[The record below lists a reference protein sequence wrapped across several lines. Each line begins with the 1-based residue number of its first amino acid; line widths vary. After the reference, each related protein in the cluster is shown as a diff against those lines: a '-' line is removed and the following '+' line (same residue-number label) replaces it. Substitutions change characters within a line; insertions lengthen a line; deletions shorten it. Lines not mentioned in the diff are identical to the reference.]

1 MISSSQSGLRHDL
14 FIEGMGKLK
23 EAALLMII
31 GDLLVS
37 FGSVSLFPMALGGFH
52 ALTIGLVPGALV
64 IVGFI
69 LVLVALYMHVVPS
82 FEMLRDYKPEEY
94 GTAATLVRIGYVWG
108 AILIII
114 GIITL
119 IILIGVVLLLI
130 GLILVLL
137 GKIGLII
144 GMFKINE
151 ETGESMFMVAG
162 ILFIIG
168 LFVPFLSFISWVLIY
183 VATDSA
189 IARYKGKIGPVSAQ
203 SNESSEYI

>member
-1 MISSSQSGLRHDL
+1 MISSSQFGLRHDL
-14 FIEGMGKLK
+14 FIEGMLKLK

-37 FGSVSLFPMALGGFH
+37 FGSVLLFPMTLRGFH
-52 ALTIGLVPGALV
+52 ALTIGLMPGALI

-108 AILIII
+108 AILIIL
-114 GIITL
+114 GILTL

-137 GKIGLII
+137 GEIGLII

-183 VATDSA
+183 VAIDTA
-189 IARYKGKIGPVSAQ
+189 IARYKGKIGPASTQ
-203 SNESSEYI
+203 TGESSEYI